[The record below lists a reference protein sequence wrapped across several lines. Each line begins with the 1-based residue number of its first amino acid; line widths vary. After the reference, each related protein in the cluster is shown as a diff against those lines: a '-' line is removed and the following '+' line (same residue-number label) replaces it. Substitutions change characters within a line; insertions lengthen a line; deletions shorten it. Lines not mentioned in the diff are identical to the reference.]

1 MTRKLCLV
9 FTSMAHQG
17 LDRSWWR
24 LGKEK
29 RGKISFFVL
38 QIAHVPPYFLFPFS
52 VICVAYQSS
61 KEGERR
67 SISRGNPDCRA
78 PDLRPSVHHQC
89 SAKILG
95 LYNFDSFRSRSYIP
109 FRSRSQLAL
118 ARSLYWSNKHTRP
131 YLGVFCF
138 CFPYPTTITIKNNKR
153 TRTKSRHRVT
163 TNNIE

>member
-1 MTRKLCLV
+1 MTVRDDQKALFGLYLDGPSRTWSFVMATRERKK
-9 FTSMAHQG
+9 G
-17 LDRSWWR
+17 
-24 LGKEK
+24 GK
-29 RGKISFFVL
+29 SLFFFVL

-67 SISRGNPDCRA
+67 SFSRGNLDCRA
-78 PDLRPSVHHQC
+78 PDLRPPVHHQC

-95 LYNFDSFRSRSYIP
+95 LYNFSSFRSRSYIP

-131 YLGVFCF
+131 YLGVFVF
-138 CFPYPTTITIKNNKR
+138 VSPIR
-153 TRTKSRHRVT
+153 RQ
-163 TNNIE
+163 